1 MSASTL
7 VSRRPTDAL
16 SQRAYCLTLAL
27 AHGYPRL
34 TFRPGQTV
42 LAGSRNWGL
51 FLRETE
57 RDRDAVTA
65 AIEALETLEVP
76 A

>member
-1 MSASTL
+1 MTAQA
-7 VSRRPTDAL
+7 PTDAL

-27 AHGYPRL
+27 GRGYPWL
-34 TFRPGQTV
+34 TFRSGQTV

-57 RDRDAVTA
+57 RDPGAVTA
-65 AIEALETLEVP
+65 AIAALEELGRGDG
-76 A
+76 